1 MRLSVKS
8 VDLVLNVIGALH
20 CSSMDAEAWKTIK
33 AELDRFGLDYIDI
46 VKSKAIMETIRE
58 DAILKTL

>member
-1 MRLSVKS
+1 
-8 VDLVLNVIGALH
+8 
-20 CSSMDAEAWKTIK
+20 MDAEAWKTIK

-58 DAILKTL
+58 DAILNTL